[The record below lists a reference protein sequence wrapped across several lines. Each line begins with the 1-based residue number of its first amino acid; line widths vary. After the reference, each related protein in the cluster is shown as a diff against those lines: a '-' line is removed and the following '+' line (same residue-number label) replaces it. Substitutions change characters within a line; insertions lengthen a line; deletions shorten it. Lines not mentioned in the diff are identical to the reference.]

1 MQRSTN
7 STSHS
12 CQGAERQYPMFCS
25 IQPEAR
31 RLNCSAHCSCSGAV
45 FESDSERAAQGAAR
59 PKFGAQIETPIPTRE
74 DVRMFDRIA
83 KLSVM
88 LLTAVVMHVS
98 SAAPAEPLRYE
109 LGFEPPSTHLMDV
122 TIRASGL
129 AGPTA
134 DFAMPDWAPGS
145 YYIQNYAVNV
155 QGFRASSANGKELS
169 WRKTDSQTWRV
180 DLSGANAATIQY
192 QVFGDT
198 LRNNQA
204 DYDERHVFIGGPS
217 VWMYLIGGKERPIEL
232 SIAVPAGWKV
242 ATG

>member
-1 MQRSTN
+1 
-7 STSHS
+7 
-12 CQGAERQYPMFCS
+12 
-25 IQPEAR
+25 
-31 RLNCSAHCSCSGAV
+31 
-45 FESDSERAAQGAAR
+45 
-59 PKFGAQIETPIPTRE
+59 
-74 DVRMFDRIA
+74 MFDRIA

-98 SAAPAEPLRYE
+98 SAAAAEPLRYE

-122 TIRASGL
+122 TIRASELEG
-129 AGPTA
+129 ATA

-155 QGFRASSANGKELS
+155 QRFRASSANGKELS

-217 VWMYLIGGKERPIEL
+217 V
-232 SIAVPAGWKV
+232 
-242 ATG
+242 